1 MFTTLNHISPG
12 WTVRIVSIN
21 ATGLMRKRLMEMGIL
36 RGATLKVLR
45 MAPLGDPMEIQLKG
59 LRISLR
65 KTEAAKVDVE
75 RLEGPPVR
83 MRRRMR
89 HRGRGSHS

>member
-1 MFTTLNHISPG
+1 MYPTLNHISPG

-21 ATGLMRKRLMEMGIL
+21 ATGLIRKRLMEMGIL

-45 MAPLGDPMEIQLKG
+45 IAPLGDPMEIQLKG

-75 RLEGPPVR
+75 KLEGPPVR
-83 MRRRMR
+83 MRRRMWN
-89 HRGRGSHS
+89 RGRS